1 MGMIDPIA
9 DMLTR
14 IRNAIMA
21 RHESVDIPYSNM
33 KFAVSKILKEEGYT
47 KNYKTFVDEK
57 RKKFLKV
64 YINYDEN
71 NKSVITGLK
80 RMSKPGRRVYVKV
93 EDIEK
98 LKSHLG
104 LIILSTSKG
113 LMTDKNARNNK
124 IGGESLL
131 IVW

>member
-93 EDIEK
+93 EDIKK

-113 LMTDKNARNNK
+113 LMTDRNARNNK
-124 IGGESLL
+124 IGGETLL

>member
-93 EDIEK
+93 EDIKK
-98 LKSHLG
+98 LKSHIG

-113 LMTDKNARNNK
+113 LMTDRNARNNK